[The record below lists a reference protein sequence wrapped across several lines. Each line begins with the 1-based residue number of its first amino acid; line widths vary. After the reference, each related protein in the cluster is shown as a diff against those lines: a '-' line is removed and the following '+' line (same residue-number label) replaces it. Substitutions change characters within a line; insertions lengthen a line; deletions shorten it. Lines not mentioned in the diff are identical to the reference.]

1 MSSKASAFWDSSALN
16 PLLVS
21 EPTSQWARAMATQFT
36 PVVWWA
42 TPVEIHSAIARVHRS
57 GRLDDLARKL
67 ALNRLVEM
75 RRDWLDILPSDAI
88 RDQAQALLDLY
99 PLRAADSLQLAAAL
113 AWCRNRP
120 TGRTFLSA
128 ATRLAEAATA
138 AGFTV
143 LRP

>member
-1 MSSKASAFWDSSALN
+1 MSSKIFAFWDSSALN

-21 EPTSQWARAMATQFT
+21 EPTSPWARAMATQFT

-57 GRLDDLARKL
+57 GRFDDLARKL
-67 ALNRLVEM
+67 ALNRLAEM
-75 RRDWLDILPSDAI
+75 QRDWQEILPSDAV
-88 RDQAQALLDLY
+88 RDQAQTLLDTY

-113 AWCRNRP
+113 IWCRNRA
-120 TGRTFLSA
+120 TGRNFLCADS
-128 ATRLAEAATA
+128 RLAEAAA
-138 AGFTV
+138 VAGFTV

>member
-1 MSSKASAFWDSSALN
+1 MSSKTLAFWDTSALN

-21 EPTSQWARAMATQFT
+21 EPTSPWARAMATQFT

-57 GRLDDLARKL
+57 GRFDDLARKL
-67 ALNRLVEM
+67 ALNRLAEM
-75 RRDWLDILPSDAI
+75 RRDWLDILPSDAV
-88 RDQAQALLDLY
+88 RDQAQALLGLY

-120 TGRTFLSA
+120 TGRTFLCA
-128 ATRLAEAATA
+128 DTRLAEAASA